1 MIKSVELDFKSW
13 AVGRPKK
20 MEGRVPM
27 GLNLKSQ
34 TVTIQA
40 PCLTRNRE
48 KQLRRGG
55 ILDGLGEKTLPRVA
69 VYGKCPIPSG
79 TTVERASMADFPL
92 GVLDDWRE
100 KVQPGWCISLLP
112 VVTRANWERCLE
124 NLPTWRE
131 STRQLRRNG
140 AVDFLGAYLV
150 GI

>member
-1 MIKSVELDFKSW
+1 MIKSVDLGLKSW

-27 GLNLKSQ
+27 GVNLKSQ
-34 TVTIQA
+34 TVTIQT
-40 PCLTRNRE
+40 PCLERSRG

-55 ILDGLGEKTLPRVA
+55 ISGGLGEKTLPRVA
-69 VYGKCPIPSG
+69 VYGKCPILSV
-79 TTVERASMADFPL
+79 TTVERASMVDFPR

-100 KVQPGWCISLLP
+100 KGQPGWYISLLP
-112 VVTRANWERCLE
+112 VVTRASREECLE
-124 NLPTWRE
+124 NLSTWRE
-131 STRQLRRNG
+131 STRELRRNE